1 MNDEEERAER
11 DKYEKIMVKLILEY
25 VERFGPAVA
34 INTLVQHL
42 IIVADGTNYYPDEI
56 HEKINYHWK
65 RLQSTDEPEFMVS
78 KVVAEA

>member
-1 MNDEEERAER
+1 MKKRE
-11 DKYEKIMVKLILEY
+11 KYEKIMVKLILEY
-25 VERFGPAVA
+25 VDRFGPAVA

-56 HEKINYHWK
+56 HKKIDHHWA
-65 RLQSTDEPEFMVS
+65 RLQSPDEPEFMVS